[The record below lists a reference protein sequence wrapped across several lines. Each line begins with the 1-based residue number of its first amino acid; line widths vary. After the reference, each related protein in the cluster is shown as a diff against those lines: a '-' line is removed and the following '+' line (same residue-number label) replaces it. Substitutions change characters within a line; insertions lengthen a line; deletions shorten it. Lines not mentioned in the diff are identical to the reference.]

1 MRVASAS
8 EHSSKETPFRLRCSI
23 CCYIVRMGFLLG
35 ISAIVGL
42 LSLICRPYSTSMFSR
57 NSEGLLVNSWAS
69 PPETTHFAHRY
80 QRPVTCGFANGSKA
94 TSADSLAV
102 EAGGL
107 HAKGRLSFK
116 TGVFG
121 EIEPP
126 KALRRALWDKNKNS
140 MPLSLK
146 IVFEVV
152 PTFVP
157 EADETRHR
165 VIRRHAFRVD
175 AENWVQLE

>member
-1 MRVASAS
+1 
-8 EHSSKETPFRLRCSI
+8 
-23 CCYIVRMGFLLG
+23 MGK
-35 ISAIVGL
+35 
-42 LSLICRPYSTSMFSR
+42 
-57 NSEGLLVNSWAS
+57 

-80 QRPVTCGFANGSKA
+80 QRPVTCGFANGSKT

-126 KALRRALWDKNKNS
+126 KAVRRALWDKNKNS

-146 IVFEVV
+146 KVFGVV
-152 PTFVP
+152 PAFVP

>member
-1 MRVASAS
+1 
-8 EHSSKETPFRLRCSI
+8 
-23 CCYIVRMGFLLG
+23 MGK
-35 ISAIVGL
+35 
-42 LSLICRPYSTSMFSR
+42 
-57 NSEGLLVNSWAS
+57 

-80 QRPVTCGFANGSKA
+80 QRPVTCGFANGSKT

-126 KALRRALWDKNKNS
+126 KAVRRALWDKNKNS
-140 MPLSLK
+140 MPGSLK
-146 IVFEVV
+146 KVFGVV
-152 PTFVP
+152 PAFVP
-157 EADETRHR
+157 EADETRHG
-165 VIRRHAFRVD
+165 VTWRHSSRD
-175 AENWVQLE
+175 GTENWVQLE

>member
-1 MRVASAS
+1 
-8 EHSSKETPFRLRCSI
+8 
-23 CCYIVRMGFLLG
+23 MGK
-35 ISAIVGL
+35 
-42 LSLICRPYSTSMFSR
+42 
-57 NSEGLLVNSWAS
+57 

-80 QRPVTCGFANGSKA
+80 QRPVTCGFANGSKT

-126 KALRRALWDKNKNS
+126 KAVRRDLWDKNKNS

-146 IVFEVV
+146 KVFGVV
-152 PTFVP
+152 PAFVP
-157 EADETRHR
+157 EADETRHG
-165 VIRRHAFRVD
+165 VTWRHSSRD
-175 AENWVQLE
+175 GTENWVQLE